1 MLSHAIL
8 CCVFVG
14 AKSNSCE
21 SARGGNAA
29 ATVRRNNASVIP
41 DFSKAKVLVAGDV
54 MLDEYWMGAATRI
67 SPEAPAPVVKVERHE
82 HRPGGAANVACNLAG
97 LGARVTLLGIV
108 GQDAEADAL
117 EQAMRGSGVNREWL
131 RSADRPTIRKLR
143 VLSRNQQVIRLDR
156 ETPFS
161 GEDSAH
167 LMVRY
172 AELLS
177 DCSAVV
183 LSDYAKG
190 SLGSTATLIEAA
202 RTAGKPV
209 LVDPKSSDFGNY
221 RGASLLT
228 PNRAE
233 FEAALAGS
241 EQSAEEMA
249 ERAQRVCGLLDLGG
263 IVVTLGEN
271 GLLVAPANGR
281 ARHIPARAHE
291 VFDVTGA
298 GDTVVAVLAAG
309 LAVGADLHESAH
321 LANIAAGVVVRRVG
335 VAPIHLRD
343 LEQELGRRG
352 SLETAILDAGEAVET
367 GRSLREAGR
376 TLVMTNGCFDLLH
389 AGHTAYLAEARALGD
404 HLMVAVNDDDSVRRL
419 KGAPRPLA
427 PLAQRMAV
435 LAALGCVDW
444 VVPFSE
450 DTPAGLIEQVAPG
463 VLAKGGDYRPEEV
476 AGGEAVERAGGQVA
490 ILSFHQGLST
500 SGLLKRISE

>member
-202 RTAGKPV
+202 RAAGKPV

-281 ARHIPARAHE
+281 RAI
-291 VFDVTGA
+291 F
-298 GDTVVAVLAAG
+298 
-309 LAVGADLHESAH
+309 
-321 LANIAAGVVVRRVG
+321 R
-335 VAPIHLRD
+335 P
-343 LEQELGRRG
+343 
-352 SLETAILDAGEAVET
+352 
-367 GRSLREAGR
+367 GR
-376 TLVMTNGCFDLLH
+376 TRFSTLPAPAT
-389 AGHTAYLAEARALGD
+389 RWWRSWRPALQ
-404 HLMVAVNDDDSVRRL
+404 
-419 KGAPRPLA
+419 LA
-427 PLAQRMAV
+427 PTCTNRPI
-435 LAALGCVDW
+435 W
-444 VVPFSE
+444 PTS
-450 DTPAGLIEQVAPG
+450 PPG
-463 VLAKGGDYRPEEV
+463 
-476 AGGEAVERAGGQVA
+476 
-490 ILSFHQGLST
+490 
-500 SGLLKRISE
+500 